1 LSGLFA
7 GSYPAVFLSSFN
19 PVSILKKSFY
29 PGSRRVVF
37 RKALVLFQFAIS
49 ICLIASTIVVTRQLN
64 YMENKNLGFDKENV
78 VYVPLNGI
86 SLTAYESLKNNLL
99 GNPKIL
105 GVTAADYLLTDLP
118 NQTLTLDCS
127 WEGKDPRLSVAIE
140 KPRVQYDYFATLGY
154 KLLEGRT
161 FSPDHATDDEHAF
174 VFNEEAVKQLGIKDP
189 VGKQF
194 TLQGKTGAI
203 IGVVNNVN
211 SRSLRYRVQPQ
222 ISSLFQEFDDT
233 ERGVMLLKIK
243 AGSFQNTSEVLHGL
257 KDMIHKYNPG
267 YVFEYHFLDQTI
279 QRQYSQEKK
288 MGEILDYFTSLAVF
302 IAALGLLGLV
312 SFYIRSRVK
321 EIGIRKV
328 LGSSTT
334 RIVVIACRE
343 FGWSVVMANIIAWPV
358 AYFAMNK
365 WLQNFAYRID
375 ITIWPFVLAGVS
387 ALAIAMVT
395 VSWQAIRAATAN
407 PVEALRYE

>member
-1 LSGLFA
+1 
-7 GSYPAVFLSSFN
+7 
-19 PVSILKKSFY
+19 
-29 PGSRRVVF
+29 
-37 RKALVLFQFAIS
+37 
-49 ICLIASTIVVTRQLN
+49 
-64 YMENKNLGFDKENV
+64 V
-78 VYVPLNGI
+78 VYVPLDGI

-118 NQTLTLDCS
+118 NQTLTLDCN

-154 KLLEGRT
+154 KLLEGRA

-203 IGVVNNVN
+203 IGVVKNVN
-211 SRSLRYRVQPQ
+211 SRSLRYKVQPQ

-243 AGSFQNTSEVLHGL
+243 AGSFQNISEVLHDV

-279 QRQYSQEKK
+279 QHQYSQEEK

-302 IAALGLLGLV
+302 IAALGLFGLV

-334 RIVVIACRE
+334 RIVFIACRE
-343 FGWSVVMANIIAWPV
+343 FGGSVVMANIIAWPV
-358 AYFAMNK
+358 AYFAMTK

-387 ALAIAMVT
+387 ALGIAMVT